1 MYTVLYLRASIVGG
15 EKREGW
21 IPYDVATLNKALDAC
36 TSWALDYRIRDNST
50 GTTYKV
56 DFVEVDADY
65 VTPQL
70 GEEI

>member
-1 MYTVLYLRASIVGG
+1 MYTVIYFRMAIVGG
-15 EKREGW
+15 ETVSNW
-21 IPYDVATLNKALDAC
+21 IPYHVSTLNAALDAC

-50 GTTYKV
+50 NKTYKV